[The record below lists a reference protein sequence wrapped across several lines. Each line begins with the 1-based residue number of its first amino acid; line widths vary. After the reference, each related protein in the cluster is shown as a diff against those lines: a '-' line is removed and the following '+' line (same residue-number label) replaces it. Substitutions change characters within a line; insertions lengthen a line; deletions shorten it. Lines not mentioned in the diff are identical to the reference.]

1 MELTEEML
9 DRAMKAAVR
18 VGVFPAHADYETY
31 LHRWQQMEEILKAA
45 LNSHE

>member
-9 DRAMKAAVR
+9 DRALKAAVR

-31 LHRWQQMEEILKAA
+31 LHRWQQMAEILKAA
-45 LNSHE
+45 LKGYE